1 MNGQRNSNGTG
12 TLPTPGG
19 INSRNISEATN
30 SPTGTG
36 QNIYSAGNNGF
47 SNITK
52 RKSNNVVNGVTD
64 GGAAIR
70 AQYDRHG
77 NKLDSVELPSVGQ
90 TRSAIHTSVGA
101 ASMAGNRNSLGNTG
115 PNGNGHHMQ
124 LQTGIIN
131 KAAAAAPIIVQRNQ
145 NEYRDLSNQTAKH
158 TTEQSGKSRNA
169 PAQSKTKRDASDK
182 RSPDNSNF
190 RVTYADGNFPKA
202 ASQATE

>member
-1 MNGQRNSNGTG
+1 MEMQGDNGVAHSGAMQNKSALSGIANHRNNSNRGSHLSSINGQLNSNGTG
-12 TLPTPGG
+12 ALPTPGG

-36 QNIYSAGNNGF
+36 QNIYSTSNNGL
-47 SNITK
+47 SSITK

-90 TRSAIHTSVGA
+90 TRSAIHTSGGA
-101 ASMAGNRNSLGNTG
+101 ASMAGNRNSLGGSG

-124 LQTGIIN
+124 LPTGIVN
-131 KAAAAAPIIVQRNQ
+131 KAAAAAPIIVQRNP
-145 NEYRDLSNQTAKH
+145 NEER
-158 TTEQSGKSRNA
+158 EQSN
-169 PAQSKTKRDASDK
+169 
-182 RSPDNSNF
+182 
-190 RVTYADGNFPKA
+190 
-202 ASQATE
+202 